1 MQPAQAIGSWVCP
14 KSSPLSPAPCL
25 LDSFQKDNVFLTLEI
40 TECAENGSWS
50 LSRLKAKQ
58 VQSKFFIFL
67 VSGPQWAQP
76 SVLGLGPGS
85 APLILK
91 PGTFSLRP
99 SPGRLFG
106 DEPIHNPNPHSTSPK
121 PLAPQWTSCWL
132 SPSSPSPQQQHCS
145 LYPHSPLLILLL
157 GQFSA
162 YNSFQTRLYK
172 IIMYMK

>member
-1 MQPAQAIGSWVCP
+1 MCW
-14 KSSPLSPAPCL
+14 
-25 LDSFQKDNVFLTLEI
+25 
-40 TECAENGSWS
+40 NGSWS
-50 LSRLKAKQ
+50 LSCLKAKQ

-67 VSGPQWAQP
+67 VSGPRWAQP

-106 DEPIHNPNPHSTSPK
+106 DEPIQNSAPHSTSPK
-121 PLAPQWTSCWL
+121 PLDPRWTSRRL
-132 SPSSPSPQQQHCS
+132 SPSSPSPQPQHCN
-145 LYPHSPLLILLL
+145 LHPHSPRLILLL

-162 YNSFQTRLYK
+162 YNSFQTRPYK
-172 IIMYMK
+172 IIMCVK